1 MHRILVV
8 DDEEAI
14 RKNIE
19 RLLSLEGYE
28 VATAPNGQHGLVI
41 ARSMLPDIVITD
53 INMPAMDGFA
63 MLDALRH
70 HPELERCIVIMLTAA
85 DERDSMRRGM
95 RLGADDY
102 LTKPF
107 RREELLD
114 SIHSQLKKLD
124 RHNRD
129 KEHAVARATALSEEK
144 TREFS
149 VSNLRPQVT
158 LIQIFRTS
166 ASPA

>member
-8 DDEEAI
+8 DDEESI

-41 ARSMLPDIVITD
+41 ARSMLPDIIITD
-53 INMPAMDGFA
+53 INMPGMDGFA
-63 MLDALRH
+63 MLDAIRH
-70 HPELERCIVIMLTAA
+70 HPELDRAVVIMLTAA

-114 SIHSQLKKLD
+114 AISSQ
-124 RHNRD
+124 
-129 KEHAVARATALSEEK
+129 
-144 TREFS
+144 
-149 VSNLRPQVT
+149 
-158 LIQIFRTS
+158 
-166 ASPA
+166 